1 MKFTAILAAGGIL
14 LAANSAWAQDAC
26 TRPTEPAKVDGKTA
40 TIDQVLAAKA
50 LVTAFIASSDAYQ
63 ACVFDGLQ
71 AQQAA
76 AKKNGLSVEPSVV
89 SDAQSD
95 ISNNQA
101 AKERVGKWFNQ
112 AVRDY
117 KATHPS

>member
-1 MKFTAILAAGGIL
+1 MKMTAILAAGGVL
-14 LAANSAWAQDAC
+14 LSANSAWAQDVC
-26 TRPTEPAKVDGKTA
+26 MRPVEPAKVDGKTA
-40 TIDQVLAAKA
+40 TMDQVLAVKA
-50 LVTAFIASSDAYQ
+50 LVMAFMSSSDTYQ

-76 AKKNGLSVEPSVV
+76 AKKNGATVEPAVV
-89 SDAQSD
+89 SDAQAD
-95 ISNNQA
+95 INNNQA

-117 KATHPS
+117 KAAHPS